1 MANKTRGTNAE
12 RELLHMFWA
21 QGWVACRAAGS
32 GSMRYPS
39 PDLFVSKSGKHL
51 AIECK
56 ITKEKSKY
64 LKKEEIHS
72 LQEYAQIAG
81 VEAYIAIKFPREQ
94 WLFVKPNQLREQRES
109 YSVTLNEA
117 KENGKQLNQL

>member
-1 MANKTRGTNAE
+1 MGNKIRGTNAE

-21 QGWVACRAAGS
+21 EGWVACRAAGS

-56 ITKEKSKY
+56 ITKGKKQI
-64 LKKEEIHS
+64 LKKR
-72 LQEYAQIAG
+72 G
-81 VEAYIAIKFPREQ
+81 
-94 WLFVKPNQLREQRES
+94 N
-109 YSVTLNEA
+109 T
-117 KENGKQLNQL
+117 